1 MVFNFL
7 KSFSTFRFQTLY
19 LVFIFCRNFFSQPQ
33 VLGAAEKGKSF
44 ANNVTR
50 TSTLLRSLRNNGDT
64 TAKYLHSQF
73 QKQAPGV
80 SDIAQESLRLMEIAR
95 TLAMGVQQKDI
106 EENNFIFDLSSVNL
120 EGHCQQ
126 QMADI
131 SECDAGA
138 QFRTIDGSCNNLMEP
153 SYGRSQTP
161 LQRILRNAY
170 ADGISEPRKFGKNRN
185 PLPSAKIV
193 SRSTSGLA
201 NKEDKLFTSL
211 VFAFGQFLDHDLDH
225 VPIHESHGK
234 ICLLYMCRKNFH
246 VNL

>member
-1 MVFNFL
+1 M
-7 KSFSTFRFQTLY
+7 
-19 LVFIFCRNFFSQPQ
+19 
-33 VLGAAEKGKSF
+33 LGAAEKGKSF

-50 TSTLLRSLRNNGDT
+50 TSTLLRSLRSDKGT

-80 SDIAQESLRLMEIAR
+80 SEIAQESLRLTEIAR
-95 TLAMGVQQKDI
+95 TLAMGVQEKNI
-106 EENNFIFDLSSVNL
+106 EDNNFIFDLSSVNL
-120 EGHCQQ
+120 DGHCLQQ
-126 QMADI
+126 KSEI
-131 SECDAGA
+131 SECDARA
-138 QFRTIDGSCNNLMEP
+138 HFRTIDGSCNNLMKP
-153 SYGRSQTP
+153 SFGRSQTP

-193 SRSTSGLA
+193 SKWTSGLA

-211 VFAFGQFLDHDLDH
+211 IFAFGQFLDHDLDH

-234 ICLLYMCRKNFH
+234 TFLFQLHCVKIS
-246 VNL
+246 